1 MKLSEGI
8 YVKSRG
14 IERKSTQGVF
24 AEIARKDNDETLC
37 YVSEDILD
45 DENSTLDIKLL
56 PREKSEKFRL
66 FDAEEGY
73 KGHYPYTPVFCRNG
87 DYSARISLEEA
98 SLNEIIGCNVFY
110 VKELELKNIRN
121 LTLHSDAIFTPMR
134 SEKISLVDV
143 TDSYIDL
150 SVHSET
156 KYSYNEPI
164 PMDELIFNNV
174 QNSYLNS
181 RRFLNESKW
190 KIRLDNV
197 FFDTVNSK
205 MFSLNTIQDYN
216 AFKDFKIEISNVRFD
231 CKRDAG
237 QNSVADK
244 WFKELTIKTNT
255 LEIRDVTVTVRGEE
269 YYNFI
274 CLEKGIRVIGKDF
287 TLSELILGTQGK
299 EGVNL
304 ALRSLDCLFDDRLGN
319 KKRHIRVEKIR
330 DAGSCEMVIK
340 EEGKDIRVN
349 AYGHIG
355 HKDDN
360 SYGKIIINRDFSL
373 DVFSVILVESDS
385 VEFSEFSSQNSFI
398 KIDSSQ
404 KKLGNINIK
413 NVDFTDAFFGEKA
426 NGSIT
431 ISYEHYLKGK
441 EPSTYRMVAKGL
453 LVSDGS
459 NTTIAFKD
467 RGYKPVEADIQG
479 LTLVG
484 ENNVSGELVP
494 ARFKNSK
501 LIDAKV
507 IFDGDTLFE
516 DCELMGKIDTEFKNV
531 VKRSTIVNSVL
542 TQCDSIEESYVRNS
556 SLLNVKSICRSFI
569 ENCKLIN
576 VLCGD
581 NVELADIEVKN
592 VQDLEVFDF
601 SRKQPTR
608 VANPSKIEE
617 LPSSNKNVDDEIEL

>member
-8 YVKSRG
+8 YVKSHG

-24 AEIARKDNDETLC
+24 VKIARKDNDETLC
-37 YVSEDILD
+37 YVSEDIID

-56 PREKSEKFRL
+56 PREESEKFR
-66 FDAEEGY
+66 FYDTKKGY
-73 KGHYPYTPVFCRNG
+73 RDYYPYTPVFCRNG
-87 DYSARISLEEA
+87 GYSARISLEEA
-98 SLNEIIGCNVFY
+98 SLNEIRGCYVFY
-110 VKELELKNIRN
+110 VKEFELKKLCNVALFSNGI
-121 LTLHSDAIFTPMR
+121 TPLC
-134 SEKISLVDV
+134 SQKISLIDV

-150 SVHSET
+150 SVRSEVEGF
-156 KYSYNEPI
+156 KNERAFI
-164 PMDELIFNNV
+164 DELVLNNV
-174 QNSYLNS
+174 RNSYFSTS
-181 RRFLNESKW
+181 RHFLNESKF
-190 KIRLDNV
+190 KILLDDV
-197 FFDTVNSK
+197 FFNTIDSK
-205 MFSLNTIQDYN
+205 MFLLNITQEDY
-216 AFKDFKIEISNVRFD
+216 ALEDFEIEIVNAVFE
-231 CKRDAG
+231 CKPE
-237 QNSVADK
+237 
-244 WFKELTIKTNT
+244 ELKYDEKDNIYKKLNIEANR
-255 LEIRDVTVTVRGEE
+255 LEIRNVNIAVRGEA
-269 YYNFI
+269 YYNY
-274 CLEKGIRVIGKDF
+274 LYSKKGVRVMGNAP
-287 TLSELILGTQGK
+287 TLSELILGACSK
-299 EGVNL
+299 NEANMF
-304 ALRSLDCLFDDRLGN
+304 LRSFECLFDRFGD
-319 KKRHIRVEKIR
+319 KRRRITVQNIR
-330 DAGSCEMVIK
+330 DAEGCDMIIK
-340 EEGKDIRVN
+340 EEGKDLVINANGPIR
-349 AYGHIG
+349 

-360 SYGKIIINRDFSL
+360 SYGKITISQDFFL
-373 DVFSVILVESDS
+373 DVFSVMLVESDS

-398 KIDSSQ
+398 KIESSQ

-413 NVDFTDAFFGEKA
+413 NVDFTDAVFGEKA
-426 NGSIT
+426 EGSIAV
-431 ISYEHYLKGK
+431 SYEHYLKDE

-453 LVSDGS
+453 IVSDGS
-459 NTTIAFKD
+459 NTTISFKD
-467 RGYKPVEADIQG
+467 RGYKPIEADIQS

-484 ENNVSGELVP
+484 KNKASGELIP

-501 LIDAKV
+501 LIYATV
-507 IFDGDTLFE
+507 MINGDTLFE

>member
-8 YVKSRG
+8 YVKYRG
-14 IERKSTQGVF
+14 IVRETMQGVF
-24 AEIARKDNDETLC
+24 AKIVRKDNDQTLC
-37 YVSEDILD
+37 YVSDDILD
-45 DENSTLDIKLL
+45 DENSSLDIKLL
-56 PREKSEKFRL
+56 PREESEKFRL
-66 FDAEEGY
+66 FDIKEGY
-73 KGHYPYTPVFCRNG
+73 KGRYPYTPAFCRNE
-87 DYSARISLEEA
+87 DDSARISLEEA
-98 SLNEIIGCNVFY
+98 SLNEIRGCNVFY
-110 VKELELKNIRN
+110 VKEFELKNIRN
-121 LTLHSDAIFTPMR
+121 LNLHSDVIFTPMV
-134 SEKISLVDV
+134 SEKISLTNV
-143 TDSYIDL
+143 TDSCIDL
-150 SVHSET
+150 ILDSDS
-156 KYSYNEPI
+156 KDFDNERMNI
-164 PMDELIFNNV
+164 DELVFNNV
-174 QNSYLNS
+174 RNLYLKTTYFLNGFKRKILIDDVFCGTVDS
-181 RRFLNESKW
+181 KRFL
-190 KIRLDNV
+190 ID
-197 FFDTVNSK
+197 
-205 MFSLNTIQDYN
+205 TIQEEH
-216 AFKDFKIEISNVRFD
+216 ALEDFKIEITNATFD
-231 CKRDAG
+231 FEKDAG
-237 QNSVADK
+237 ENKARDNL
-244 WFKELTIKTNT
+244 FKELRIRANS
-255 LEIRDVTVTVRGEE
+255 LEIRDVTVTVRGKE
-269 YYNFI
+269 YRNYI
-274 CLEKGIRVIGKDF
+274 YAEKGFRVIGKDF

-299 EGVNL
+299 EGVNIR
-304 ALRSLDCLFDDRLGN
+304 LRSLNCLFDGIGN
-319 KKRHIRVEKIR
+319 KNRRIVAERVGISESFDLVLVANDKDVIADINGSIRHKDEKI
-330 DAGSCEMVIK
+330 G
-340 EEGKDIRVN
+340 
-349 AYGHIG
+349 
-355 HKDDN
+355 
-360 SYGKIIINRDFSL
+360 GKITISRDFSL

-398 KIDSSQ
+398 NIDSSQ
-404 KKLGNINIK
+404 KKLGNINVK

-426 NGSIT
+426 DGSIA

-453 LVSDGS
+453 IVSDGS

-494 ARFKNSK
+494 ARFKKSK

-581 NVELADIEVKN
+581 NVELADIQVKN

-617 LPSSNKNVDDEIEL
+617 LPSLSKNVDDEIEL